1 MKKEYRYECRFNP
14 AGILC
19 DDRTK
24 CPKCG
29 WNPEV
34 ELKRKKKLQELEKE
48 GWFGTW
54 KK

>member
-1 MKKEYRYECRFNP
+1 MKKEYKYDCPHNP
-14 AGILC
+14 GVGC

-24 CPKCG
+24 CSKCG
-29 WNPEV
+29 WNPKV
-34 ELKRKKKLQELEKE
+34 DAVRKRKLQELEKE